1 MSHAYRPNYKSG
13 SWKQKQLEEQARKK
27 LEMNE
32 TNFPKLSEESVG
44 APKAAPALAGDSS
57 FAALATDWKAKEDTD
72 KIREQIRK
80 QDAANQRMMDGGV
93 FIWRGSKRSEE
104 RSQGS
109 DNEVDAPQPKSKVDA
124 EGWEQVD
131 RNTIKPKRAKTDT
144 ELEQFHAADNG
155 DFQDDDHNEHLLDG
169 HSRREFY

>member
-32 TNFPKLSEESVG
+32 TNFPKLSGESAG
-44 APKAAPALAGDSS
+44 APKAPVALAGDSS

-93 FIWRGSKRSEE
+93 FIWRGRKRSDD
-104 RSQGS
+104 RSEGS
-109 DNEVDAPQPKSKVDA
+109 NDEVDAPQPKSKVDA

-131 RNTIKPKRAKTDT
+131 RNTIKPKRGKTDA
-144 ELEQFHAADNG
+144 ELEQFHAEDNA